1 MSQCKES
8 ESFTPIH
15 KEPQCSPEV
24 FISSCEH
31 MSSVR
36 CRKSRDVP
44 VGYIEFQAEPPVQHI
59 CGFTDARF
67 QCDGFGL
74 AL

>member
-15 KEPQCSPEV
+15 KEPQCSPEL

-36 CRKSRDVP
+36 CRNSRDVP
-44 VGYIEFQAEPPVQHI
+44 VGYIEFQAEPPVQHV
-59 CGFTDARF
+59 CGFTDA
-67 QCDGFGL
+67 
-74 AL
+74 